1 MSALISPPPVPR
13 LLILGGTGRLGGL
26 LRRAWG
32 GGAEAGIAPVWQTR
46 GAAPGAGDWLRVDPL
61 AEPEA
66 LAAAARAADVILC
79 LSGVTAGDAKALSLN
94 VTLAEAAVAAA
105 EAAGRPVFLASSA
118 AVYGA
123 GAPPGPEG
131 WAEGDALAPA
141 APYGAAKAAMEAA
154 CGGRPGIVILR
165 IGNVAGADALLG
177 RAAPEG
183 GRGLD
188 IFADGI
194 GPRRAYIGPQA
205 LARALARLTRLAA
218 AGADLPAVINLA
230 LPGTVAMEALLT
242 AAGAPYT
249 ARPAPP
255 GAIAEVALDCAR
267 AVALGLVPEAPV
279 RAPALIADL
288 MSLPDP
294 ES

>member
-1 MSALISPPPVPR
+1 MSALISPPRMPR

-32 GGAEAGIAPVWQTR
+32 LGAEAGVAPVWQTR
-46 GAAPGAGDWLRVDPL
+46 GAAPGAGAWLRFDPL

-79 LSGVTAGDAKALSLN
+79 LSGVTAGDAGALALN

-105 EAAGRPVFLASSA
+105 EGRPVFLASSA

-123 GAPPGPEG
+123 GVPPGAAG

-141 APYGAAKAAMEAA
+141 APYGAAKVAMEAA
-154 CGGRPGIVILR
+154 CGGRPGVVVLR

-188 IFADGI
+188 LFPDGI

-218 AGADLPAVINLA
+218 AGAELPDVINLA
-230 LPGTVAMEALLT
+230 LPGTVAMEALLK
-242 AAGAPYT
+242 AAGAPYS

-279 RAPALIADL
+279 RAEGLISDL
-288 MSLPDP
+288 TSLP